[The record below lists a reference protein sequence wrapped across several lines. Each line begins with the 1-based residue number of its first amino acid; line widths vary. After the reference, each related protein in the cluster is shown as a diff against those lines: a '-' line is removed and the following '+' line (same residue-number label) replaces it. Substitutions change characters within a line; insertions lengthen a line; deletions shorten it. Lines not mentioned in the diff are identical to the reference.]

1 MRGVRGVLVHFV
13 VVCLLGGVSSDGV
26 VSERGNEEERE
37 PLNLTAPHLDPLF
50 RSRLHIHISNKCSRV
65 SAATVALKNQTP
77 QIAKNAPTFIGL
89 ATIPLIIHP
98 IGACFS
104 PSLLVLPHNG
114 TSMNNWNTKRAAVV
128 VVVVVVVGDD
138 GDIDTNNVL

>member
-1 MRGVRGVLVHFV
+1 MRKR
-13 VVCLLGGVSSDGV
+13 
-26 VSERGNEEERE
+26 ERT
-37 PLNLTAPHLDPLF
+37 PQPSPAPHLDPLF

-114 TSMNNWNTKRAAVV
+114 TSMNNWNTKRAVGGGGGGGGGG
-128 VVVVVVVGDD
+128 GDD